1 MDLQV
6 ATATQSV
13 TSVFIRQSHR
23 QPLDSLCLCSCVNI
37 VPEKGMQALFVP
49 AVVISGNGKVRGAGQ
64 SKEGFLHSHF
74 GLVMNMAVA
83 GFEQTEVPG

>member
-1 MDLQV
+1 
-6 ATATQSV
+6 
-13 TSVFIRQSHR
+13 
-23 QPLDSLCLCSCVNI
+23 
-37 VPEKGMQALFVP
+37 MQALFVP